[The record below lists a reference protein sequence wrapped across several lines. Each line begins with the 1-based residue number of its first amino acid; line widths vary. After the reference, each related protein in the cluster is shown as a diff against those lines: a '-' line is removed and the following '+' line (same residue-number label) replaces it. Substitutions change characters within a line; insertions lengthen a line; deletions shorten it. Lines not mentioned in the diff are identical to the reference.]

1 MLKIQKFECN
11 MFQENCYVAS
21 DETKEC
27 VIIDCGALY
36 EEERTAITNYITENE
51 LIPKRLICTHGHLD
65 HNFGNAE
72 IFKSYGLRPELSA
85 KDEMLIN
92 NLKSQAESFLGME
105 MSETGIKAGHFFKDK
120 EEIAFGSHNFSVIPT
135 PGHTPGSVMF
145 YCKSENVVFSGDT
158 LFRMSIG
165 RTDFQFGSYKDIIES
180 LKDVCYA
187 LPADC
192 IVLPGH
198 GEQTTIGFER
208 EHNPYIK

>member
-36 EEERTAITNYITENE
+36 EEERSAITNYITENE

-65 HNFGNAE
+65 HNFGNTE

-85 KDEMLIN
+85 KDEMLID

-105 MSETGIKAGHFFKDK
+105 MSETGIKAGHFLKDK
-120 EEIAFGSHNFSVIPT
+120 EEIAFGSHIFSVIPT

-145 YCKSENVVFSGDT
+145 YCKKENVVFSGDT

-180 LKDVCYA
+180 LENVCYT